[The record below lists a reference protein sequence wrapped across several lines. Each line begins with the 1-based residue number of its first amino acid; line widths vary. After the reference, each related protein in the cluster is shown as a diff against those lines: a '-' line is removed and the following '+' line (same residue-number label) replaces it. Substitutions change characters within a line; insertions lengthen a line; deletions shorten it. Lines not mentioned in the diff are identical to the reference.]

1 MGKSFDES
9 KVRRNN
15 DGTFADKDKHHA
27 PTDLPAA
34 DNDNTPV
41 GEEFIDNANSI
52 AGELFDRKQDWDDL
66 PIGGC
71 YRINDFGDYVTE
83 DDWDEVWDG
92 HPLEEKAWMLADNG
106 RYSTADVARM
116 TPAEIEAAY
125 DEGDIYIDTYGHETY
140 AYYTEKYEEDDY
152 DLDEPIGADTAAD
165 IHQTGK
171 QLAKQSR
178 ESMDFEPGEHV
189 HATSAWFVSEAE
201 WEQAWAGKPAYMR
214 AAYELSCRHPGLN
227 IESLSPKQIITMN
240 NSEDAYE
247 QYIYEDGGNHHL
259 RESDTLLSE
268 QDRATADMYRQNERN
283 APYAGRDLNDV
294 ICMRESAY
302 TGNDG
307 TLTANVRDATH
318 RILDAP
324 NPTTDMDT
332 MSTIALGLNH
342 DPAETVDVVTA
353 MTSTRSGDEP
363 GLAQRLRHRLS
374 SETDTWSQRDA
385 EKMSTIMDC
394 VANNA
399 DDTHGA
405 GWLATSL
412 GAFADYRHGDKEQAR
427 RTANEVRHSLHAHA
441 DDPATRSKPW
451 QTAGIVA
458 DAILDA

>member
-1 MGKSFDES
+1 MSRSFDES
-9 KVRRNN
+9 KVSRDQNGRFK
-15 DGTFADKDKHHA
+15 DQDKHHT
-27 PTDLPAA
+27 PTDLPTS
-34 DNDNTPV
+34 DSKNTPV
-41 GEEFIDNANSI
+41 GNEFIDNANTI
-52 AGELFDRKQDWDDL
+52 AEGLFDRKRDWDDL

-83 DDWDEVWDG
+83 EDWEEVWDG

-106 RYSTADVARM
+106 KYTSDDVAHM
-116 TPAEIEAAY
+116 SPNEIEAAY

-140 AYYTEKYEEDDY
+140 AYYTEKYEEADY

-189 HATSAWFVSEAE
+189 HATSARFVSEAE

-240 NSEDAYE
+240 NSEQAYD
-247 QYIYEDGGNHHL
+247 QYVHGDGHAN
-259 RESDTLLSE
+259 ESDTGLDYVTCITMGL
-268 QDRATADMYRQNERN
+268 YRQNERN
-283 APYAGRDLNDV
+283 TQYAGRDLNNV
-294 ICMRESAY
+294 ISLRENAY

-307 TLTANVRDATH
+307 TLTADVQRSTL
-318 RILDAP
+318 RILDSP
-324 NPTTDMDT
+324 DPTADMDS
-332 MSTIALGLNH
+332 MSTVALGLNH
-342 DPAETVDVVTA
+342 DPDNTVHMITGQMSGHSDAHSLKQSLKEQLDSDTTYDHENAE
-353 MTSTRSGDEP
+353 
-363 GLAQRLRHRLS
+363 RLS
-374 SETDTWSQRDA
+374 TA
-385 EKMSTIMDC
+385 LNII
-394 VANNA
+394 ANNA
-399 DDTHGA
+399 DDTQGA

-412 GAFADYRHGDKEQAR
+412 GAFADYRHGDKGQAR
-427 RTANEVRHSLHAHA
+427 RTANEVRHSLQAHA

>member
-34 DNDNTPV
+34 DNDHTPV
-41 GEEFIDNANSI
+41 GEEFIDNANTI
-52 AGELFDRKQDWDDL
+52 AGELFERKQDWDDL

-152 DLDEPIGADTAAD
+152 DLDEPIGASMADT
-165 IHQTGK
+165 IRQTGER
-171 QLAKQSR
+171 LAEQSH

-189 HATSAWFVSEAE
+189 HATPDGFVSETE
-201 WEQAWAGKPAYMR
+201 WEQAWGDQPAYAR

-227 IESLSPKQIITMN
+227 MENLSPKQIAAIN
-240 NSEDAYE
+240 NSEQAYE
-247 QYIYEDGGNHHL
+247 QYVWGTGRSNET
-259 RESDTLLSE
+259 DTDLDHDTRLNM
-268 QDRATADMYRQNERN
+268 DMYRQNERN
-283 APYAGRDLNDV
+283 AQYAGRDLNDV
-294 ICMRESAY
+294 ICMRESTY

-307 TLTANVRDATH
+307 TLTADVQRSTL
-318 RILDAP
+318 RILDSP
-324 NPTTDMDT
+324 NPTADMDS
-332 MSTIALGLNH
+332 MSTVALGLNH
-342 DPAETVDVVTA
+342 DPDNTVHMITGQMSGHSDAHSLKQSLKEQLDSDTTYDHENAE
-353 MTSTRSGDEP
+353 
-363 GLAQRLRHRLS
+363 RLS
-374 SETDTWSQRDA
+374 TA
-385 EKMSTIMDC
+385 LNII
-394 VANNA
+394 ANNA
-399 DDTHGA
+399 DDTQGA

-412 GAFADYRHGDKEQAR
+412 GAFADYRHGDKGQAR
-427 RTANEVRHSLHAHA
+427 RTANEVRHSLQAHA

>member
-34 DNDNTPV
+34 DNDHTPV
-41 GEEFIDNANSI
+41 GEEFIDNANTI
-52 AGELFDRKQDWDDL
+52 AGELFERKQDWDDL

-140 AYYTEKYEEDDY
+140 AYYTEKYEEADY

-240 NSEDAYE
+240 NSEQAYD
-247 QYIYEDGGNHHL
+247 QYVHGDGHAN
-259 RESDTLLSE
+259 ESDTGLDYVTCITMGL
-268 QDRATADMYRQNERN
+268 YRQNERN
-283 APYAGRDLNDV
+283 TQYAGRDLNNV
-294 ICMRESAY
+294 ISLRENAY

-307 TLTANVRDATH
+307 TLTAQVQRST
-318 RILDAP
+318 RCVLDSPDPAA
-324 NPTTDMDT
+324 DMDS

-342 DPAETVDVVTA
+342 DPAETVDVITA
-353 MTSTRSGDEP
+353 MTSTRSGDDA
-363 GLAQRLRHRLS
+363 GLEQRLRHRLV
-374 SETDTWSQRDA
+374 SETDPWSRHNA
-385 EKMSTIMDC
+385 ETMSTIMDC

-399 DDTHGA
+399 DDTQGA

>member
-1 MGKSFDES
+1 MSRSFDES
-9 KVRRNN
+9 KVSRDQNGRFK
-15 DGTFADKDKHHA
+15 DQDKHHT
-27 PTDLPAA
+27 PTDLPTS
-34 DNDNTPV
+34 DSKNTPV
-41 GEEFIDNANSI
+41 GNEFIDNANTI
-52 AGELFDRKQDWDDL
+52 AEGLFDRKRDWDDL

-83 DDWDEVWDG
+83 EDWEEVWDG

-106 RYSTADVARM
+106 KYTSDDVAHM
-116 TPAEIEAAY
+116 SPNEIEAAY

-140 AYYTEKYEEDDY
+140 AYYTEKYEEADY

-189 HATSAWFVSEAE
+189 HATSARFVSEAE

-240 NSEDAYE
+240 NSEQAYD
-247 QYIYEDGGNHHL
+247 QYVHGDGHAN
-259 RESDTLLSE
+259 ESDTGLDYVTCITMGL
-268 QDRATADMYRQNERN
+268 YRQNERN
-283 APYAGRDLNDV
+283 TQYAGRDLNNV
-294 ICMRESAY
+294 ISLRENAY

-307 TLTANVRDATH
+307 TLTAQVQRST
-318 RILDAP
+318 RRVLDSP
-324 NPTTDMDT
+324 DPTADMDS

-342 DPAETVDVVTA
+342 DPAETVDVITA
-353 MTSTRSGDEP
+353 MTSTRSGDDA
-363 GLAQRLRHRLS
+363 GLEQRLRHRLV
-374 SETDTWSQRDA
+374 SETGPRSQHNA
-385 EKMSTIMDC
+385 ETMSTIMDC

-399 DDTHGA
+399 DDTQGA

>member
-34 DNDNTPV
+34 DNDHTPV
-41 GEEFIDNANSI
+41 GEEFIDNANTI
-52 AGELFDRKQDWDDL
+52 AGELFERKQDWDDL

-152 DLDEPIGADTAAD
+152 DLDEPIGASMADT
-165 IHQTGK
+165 IRQTGER
-171 QLAKQSR
+171 LAEQSH

-189 HATSAWFVSEAE
+189 HATPDGFVSETE
-201 WEQAWAGKPAYMR
+201 WEQAWGDQPAYAR

-227 IESLSPKQIITMN
+227 MENLSPKQIITMN
-240 NSEDAYE
+240 NSEQAYE
-247 QYIYEDGGNHHL
+247 QYVWGTGRSNET
-259 RESDTLLSE
+259 DTDLDHDTRLNM
-268 QDRATADMYRQNERN
+268 DMYRQNERN
-283 APYAGRDLNDV
+283 AQYAGRDLNDV
-294 ICMRESAY
+294 ICMRESTY

-307 TLTANVRDATH
+307 TLTADVQRSTL
-318 RILDAP
+318 RILDSP
-324 NPTTDMDT
+324 NPTADMDS
-332 MSTIALGLNH
+332 MSTVALGLNH
-342 DPAETVDVVTA
+342 DPDNTVHMITGQMSGHSDAHSLKQSLKEQLDSDTTYDHENAE
-353 MTSTRSGDEP
+353 
-363 GLAQRLRHRLS
+363 RLS
-374 SETDTWSQRDA
+374 TA
-385 EKMSTIMDC
+385 LNII
-394 VANNA
+394 ANNA
-399 DDTHGA
+399 DDTQGA

-412 GAFADYRHGDKEQAR
+412 GAFADYRHGDKGQAR
-427 RTANEVRHSLHAHA
+427 RTANEVRHSLQAHA

>member
-34 DNDNTPV
+34 DNDHTPV
-41 GEEFIDNANSI
+41 GEEFIDNANTI
-52 AGELFDRKQDWDDL
+52 AGELFERKQDWDDL

-140 AYYTEKYEEDDY
+140 AYYTEKYEEADY

-189 HATSAWFVSEAE
+189 HATSARFVSEAE

-240 NSEDAYE
+240 NSEQAYD
-247 QYIYEDGGNHHL
+247 QYVHGDGHAN
-259 RESDTLLSE
+259 ESDTGLDYVTCITMGL
-268 QDRATADMYRQNERN
+268 YRQNERN
-283 APYAGRDLNDV
+283 TQYAGRDLNNV
-294 ICMRESAY
+294 ISLRENAY

-307 TLTANVRDATH
+307 TLTAQVQRSTL
-318 RILDAP
+318 RMLDSP
-324 NPTTDMDT
+324 DPTADMDS

-342 DPAETVDVVTA
+342 DPANTVHMITGQMSGHSDA
-353 MTSTRSGDEP
+353 RSLKQSLKEQLDSDTTYDHEN
-363 GLAQRLRHRLS
+363 AERLS
-374 SETDTWSQRDA
+374 TA
-385 EKMSTIMDC
+385 LNII
-394 VANNA
+394 ANNA
-399 DDTHGA
+399 DDTQGA

-427 RTANEVRHSLHAHA
+427 RTANEVRHSLRAHA